1 MKIQL
6 SFCIPTYNRVGKL
19 ENAVKSII
27 NSIEKSQKNLFV
39 NFEIVI
45 SDNCST
51 DNTEEVVSKMIK
63 TFGSENIII
72 KYFRN
77 EINVGAS
84 KNFINL
90 PKLAS
95 GEYIWFFSDDDYML
109 ETAVDSFL
117 NIYTKKYSFIFSAR
131 LLADKDLNIKNI
143 KSQPQLGK
151 LNSEFKT
158 GYEMVNKLGV
168 DIMGVLGFYSSIIIK
183 RELWINDK
191 RIFSDASEF
200 EYLKILLDVIK
211 LNSCFIIEKPGVLCR
226 VEYRGFNGNDSYVW
240 LDNYID
246 AFHFANEIGYVEL
259 RCKEMVK
266 SILRNFS
273 LNFVISKALGKRKGN
288 LFQFKKSKLWY
299 DEKYFNYL
307 FLISLLP
314 SFALNFLY
322 RIRVF
327 LKTSF

>member
-27 NSIEKSQKNLFV
+27 NSIENSQKNLLV

-45 SDNCST
+45 SDNSST

-273 LNFVISKALGKRKGN
+273 LDFVISKALGKRKGN